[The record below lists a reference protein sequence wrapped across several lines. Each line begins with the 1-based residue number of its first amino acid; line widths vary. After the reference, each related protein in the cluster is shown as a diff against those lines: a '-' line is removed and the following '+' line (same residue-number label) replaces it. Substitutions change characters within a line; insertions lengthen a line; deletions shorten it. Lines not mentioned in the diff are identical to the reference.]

1 MDSLGGC
8 IRKYKEQVRRG
19 DIVTAYRGIMQFMTD
34 FKKRMAKN
42 HPDCDLSS
50 SIYFGNMDITH
61 FAFTPADFKQEKL
74 KFIIA
79 FMHEY
84 CRFEIWLAANNKT
97 VQGQY
102 KLELISKDLG
112 GLKITDGPSDSIVE
126 SVLTDVPDFDNPDA
140 LMRLIEEEALKF
152 IERIRAVI

>member
-1 MDSLGGC
+1 
-8 IRKYKEQVRRG
+8 
-19 DIVTAYRGIMQFMTD
+19 
-34 FKKRMAKN
+34 
-42 HPDCDLSS
+42 
-50 SIYFGNMDITH
+50 
-61 FAFTPADFKQEKL
+61 
-74 KFIIA
+74 
-79 FMHEY
+79 MHEY